1 MPRLEHAVIL
11 ALLAHGCTPSRF
23 GWHDGTVDLRD
34 YRAAF
39 ERSAGDRFTAAIS
52 TTGLLT
58 GLAGQRVLW
67 LGDHHGSER
76 LHRRQRELLAA
87 LLRTGQRP
95 VLALEAIG
103 TQDEAAVADYLA
115 GHGDEFR
122 LLAALR
128 RRWPSHWLEDPAV
141 DAPHWRELLRI
152 ARAHRLPVHALE
164 PTPRLPL
171 AERDAVIAAK
181 VTALAATYPDRL
193 IVVWI
198 GQAHLRGRGDLVARV
213 GLPATA
219 VGGEPVPAL
228 AAAPTTG
235 LPPAELR
242 RSDGGLWWFADLL
255 PRGTGR

>member
-11 ALLAHGCTPSRF
+11 ALLATGCTPSRF

-39 ERSAGDRFTAAIS
+39 ERSAGDRFTAATT
-52 TTGLLT
+52 TTGLLA
-58 GLAGQRVLW
+58 GLSQQRVLW

-122 LLAALR
+122 LLTVLR
-128 RRWPSHWLEDPAV
+128 RRWPSHWLEDAAV
-141 DAPHWRELLRI
+141 DAPHWRELLRM
-152 ARAHRLPVHALE
+152 ARAHQLPVHALE

-171 AERDAVIAAK
+171 AERDRAIAAN
-181 VTALAATYPDRL
+181 VTALAAAYPSRL

-213 GLPATA
+213 GLPATIL
-219 VGGEPVPAL
+219 GGEPVPAL
-228 AAAPTTG
+228 LAAPTTG
-235 LPPAELR
+235 LPPAALR
-242 RSDGGLWWFADLL
+242 RSDGGLWWFTDLL
-255 PRGTGR
+255 PGGPGR